1 MYPSGAMTTP
11 PLPSWA
17 NKTAPGAPAPGSPAD
32 LQLGAFIGPRWP
44 TYRRKFRPFF
54 EDARFTPTW
63 NWAAALLSPAWFLY
77 RKLYLPFALFSIL
90 PSLAFGLLWQSGDL
104 PVREMPS
111 PLPGGGTVVTL
122 TPDALKVA
130 AGVLVSV
137 AILAGGTANYLL
149 YRRAA
154 AAMRVVGARVPGGEP
169 AITLLR
175 RVGGT
180 SWAAV
185 GIGLLVMFVFR
196 LAAAG
201 AGR

>member
-1 MYPSGAMTTP
+1 MSTPPPTP

-17 NKTAPGAPAPGSPAD
+17 TKTKPGAPEPGSPAD
-32 LQLGAFIGPRWP
+32 QQLAAFIGPRWT

-77 RKLYLPFALFSIL
+77 RKLYLPFALFAML

-122 TPDALKVA
+122 TPDATLLA

-137 AILAGGTANYLL
+137 AILAGGTANFLL
-149 YRRAA
+149 FRRAA
-154 AAMRVVGARVPGGEP
+154 AAMRVVGARVPGGE
-169 AITLLR
+169 AVTLLR

-185 GIGLLVMFVFR
+185 GIGLLVMFLFR
-196 LAAAG
+196 LASAG
-201 AGR
+201 AAR

>member
-1 MYPSGAMTTP
+1 MTTP

-17 NKTAPGAPAPGSPAD
+17 NKAQPGAPAPGSPAD
-32 LQLGAFIGPRWP
+32 LQLAAFIGPRWA

-77 RKLYLPFALFSIL
+77 RKLYLPFALFATL
-90 PSLAFGLLWQSGDL
+90 PSLAFGLLWQSGEL
-104 PVREMPS
+104 PVQEVPN
-111 PLPGGGTVVTL
+111 PLPGGGGTVMTL
-122 TPDALKVA
+122 TPDATLLA
-130 AGVLVSV
+130 MGVLAS
-137 AILAGGTANYLL
+137 ASILAGGTANFLL

-154 AAMRVVGARVPGGEP
+154 AAMRVVGARAPGGD
-169 AITLLR
+169 AALALLR
-175 RVGGT
+175 KVGGT

-185 GIGLLVMFVFR
+185 GIGLAVMVLIR

-201 AGR
+201 TVR

>member
-1 MYPSGAMTTP
+1 MTTP

-17 NKTAPGAPAPGSPAD
+17 NKTTPGAPAPGSPAD

-44 TYRRKFRPFF
+44 IYRRKFRPFF

-77 RKLYLPFALFSIL
+77 RKLYVPFALFAML
-90 PSLAFGLLWQSGDL
+90 PSLAFGLLWQSGEL
-104 PVREMPS
+104 PVREVPS
-111 PLPGGGTVVTL
+111 PFPGGGTVVTL
-122 TPDALKVA
+122 TQDATLLA

-137 AILAGGTANYLL
+137 SILAGGTANFLL
-149 YRRAA
+149 FRRASA
-154 AAMRVVGARVPGGEP
+154 AVRVIGARAPGGDT
-169 AITLLR
+169 ALALLR
-175 RVGGT
+175 KVGGT

-185 GIGLLVMFVFR
+185 GIGLAVMLLFR